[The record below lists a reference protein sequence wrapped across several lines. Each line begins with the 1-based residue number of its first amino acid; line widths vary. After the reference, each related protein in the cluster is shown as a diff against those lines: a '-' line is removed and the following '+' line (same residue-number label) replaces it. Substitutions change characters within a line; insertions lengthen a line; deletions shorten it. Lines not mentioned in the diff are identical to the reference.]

1 MNLQHFGMTGE
12 ERKALSFVAILLGL
26 SVVAR
31 AVHRPEPLVVAGA
44 SAVDIGSRLQENQ
57 QVRARSEVSKKTEI
71 RSRPDP
77 PEPATPPPV
86 LDLNRA
92 TVTELDAL
100 PGIGP
105 AVAQRIVDYRE
116 ARGRFTAIEQL
127 DSVKGIGPA
136 LLARIRPR
144 VKF

>member
-1 MNLQHFGMTGE
+1 MTAE

-31 AVHRPEPLVVAGA
+31 AVNRPEPLVVAGA
-44 SAVDIGSRLQENQ
+44 SAVDIGARLQANQ
-57 QVRARSEVSKKTEI
+57 QVRARSEAGKRAEA
-71 RSRPDP
+71 RPRPDP
-77 PEPATPPPV
+77 PERAAAPPIV
-86 LDLNRA
+86 DLNRA
-92 TVTELDAL
+92 TATELDAL

-105 AVAQRIVDYRE
+105 AVAQRIVEYRE
-116 ARGRFTAIEQL
+116 ARGGFTAIEQL

-136 LLARIRPR
+136 LLARIQPR